1 MHIPI
6 FINIF
11 IKIRSQSLASETMSL
26 SQINFFIGMEKV
38 QIKLNNVFMA
48 LKLTALSQVTTHQP
62 TSNNLLVVRLC
73 LARLYFTSEV
83 FFLYLYDMNV
93 FIGGVEAIS
102 PNRRTG
108 SLVCNSW
115 LRGVLDTCL

>member
-1 MHIPI
+1 M
-6 FINIF
+6 
-11 IKIRSQSLASETMSL
+11 ASETMSL